1 MNRRLAVPIILLLL
15 LFCAGTVWALLG
27 PLHLGQAP
35 TVEKPLTA
43 QGAQPASPASEA
55 KLESKLD
62 LGLDTK
68 PTEAN
73 GAPPGDAAFDVVRID
88 PHGTSVFAGRTE
100 PGAQVTITGDGKKL
114 GTAQA
119 DENGEWTF
127 TVEEKFASND
137 PKLDLDVKPAAEV
150 KKEAAATP
158 SAGPT
163 SLPQSAPA
171 TAADA
176 GAPHTAS
183 AVTAHL
189 LKDLQGMVNEARS
202 GSAQEPTVKAQTD
215 QPTALGVQP
224 GPGQSGPAPPQATPQ
239 TGQPPR
245 AVPAPQTAA
254 AAPGTVPEPKPT
266 GTRSDGGNVT
276 AAKVAAPAPGETVRR
291 SIPVPITFVF
301 NEAQFTSDGRKAA
314 DLLLEYLKLKSFKK
328 IALTGHADERGS
340 DELNMSLSR
349 DRLETVAEFLKQGG
363 FSGDL
368 ELVPKGKTEPY
379 TGVVRSEYNLEEL
392 YQLDRRVEL
401 VVKP

>member
-15 LFCAGTVWALLG
+15 FLCAGSVWALLG
-27 PLHLGQAP
+27 PLHLAQKLA
-35 TVEKPLTA
+35 VEKPLTA
-43 QGAQPASPASEA
+43 QGAQPGAPASET
-55 KLESKLD
+55 KSDSKPEPSS
-62 LGLDTK
+62 DTK
-68 PTEAN
+68 HAEAN
-73 GAPPGDAAFDVVRID
+73 PAPVGDAAFDVVRID
-88 PHGTSVFAGRTE
+88 PKGTSVFAGRTE

-114 GTAQA
+114 GTTQA

-127 TVEEKFASND
+127 AVEEKFASND
-137 PKLDLDVKPAAEV
+137 PKLDLEVKPAAEV
-150 KKEAAATP
+150 KKEAVATAAATT

-163 SLPQSAPA
+163 SVPQGAPA

-202 GSAQEPTVKAQTD
+202 ENAQEPTVKAQTD
-215 QPTALGVQP
+215 QPTAPGV
-224 GPGQSGPAPPQATPQ
+224 AA
-239 TGQPPR
+239 GQPAQAGATQGSAPR
-245 AVPAPQTAA
+245 AGTASQAA
-254 AAPGTVPEPKPT
+254 ALSPPTVPEPN
-266 GTRSDGGNVT
+266 SDGGNVT
-276 AAKVAAPAPGETVRR
+276 AAKVAAPAPGETERK

-349 DRLETVAEFLKQGG
+349 DRLETVAGFLKQGG

-379 TGVVRSEYNLEEL
+379 SGVVRSEYNLEEL

>member
-15 LFCAGTVWALLG
+15 FLCAGSVWALLG
-27 PLHLGQAP
+27 PLHLAQKLTG
-35 TVEKPLTA
+35 EKPLTA
-43 QGAQPASPASEA
+43 QGAQPGAPASEA
-55 KLESKLD
+55 RLETEPEPGSNTKLAE
-62 LGLDTK
+62 
-68 PTEAN
+68 PN
-73 GAPPGDAAFDVVRID
+73 PAPPGVAAFDVVRID
-88 PHGTSVFAGRTE
+88 PKGTSVFAGRTE

-114 GTAQA
+114 GTTQA

-150 KKEAAATP
+150 KKEAAAAAGAPP

-163 SLPQSAPA
+163 SVPQSSPA

-215 QPTALGVQP
+215 QPTVPGAQP
-224 GPGQSGPAPPQATPQ
+224 GQPLQTATPQ
-239 TGQPPR
+239 TRAAPR
-245 AVPAPQTAA
+245 TGPAPQTAA
-254 AAPGTVPEPKPT
+254 VAPGTVPEPKPT
-266 GTRSDGGNVT
+266 STNSDGGNVT
-276 AAKVAAPAPGETVRR
+276 AAKVAAPAPGETVRK

-349 DRLETVAEFLKQGG
+349 DRLETVAGFLKQGG

-379 TGVVRSEYNLEEL
+379 TGVVRSEYNQEEL

>member
-15 LFCAGTVWALLG
+15 FLCAGTVWALLG
-27 PLHLGQAP
+27 PLHLAHKL

-43 QGAQPASPASEA
+43 QGAKPEAPASES
-55 KLESKLD
+55 KSESKRAD
-62 LGLDTK
+62 
-68 PTEAN
+68 AN
-73 GAPPGDAAFDVVRID
+73 PAPAGVAAFDVVRID
-88 PHGTSVFAGRTE
+88 PKGTSVFAGRTE

-150 KKEAAATP
+150 KKEAAAATP

-163 SLPQSAPA
+163 SVPLGAPA

-189 LKDLQGMVNEARS
+189 LKDLQGMVNKARS
-202 GSAQEPTVKAQTD
+202 ENAQEPTVKAQTD
-215 QPTALGVQP
+215 EPTALGVQP
-224 GPGQSGPAPPQATPQ
+224 GAGQTGPAPPPATLQ
-239 TGQPPR
+239 TGLPPQ
-245 AVPAPQTAA
+245 AGPAPQTAA
-254 AAPGTVPEPKPT
+254 AAPATVPEPKST
-266 GTRSDGGNVT
+266 GTKSDRGNVT
-276 AAKVAAPAPGETVRR
+276 SAKIAPPAPGETVRK

-314 DLLLEYLKLKSFKK
+314 ELLLEYLKLKSFKK
-328 IALTGHADERGS
+328 VSLTGHADERGS
-340 DELNMSLSR
+340 DELNMNLSR
-349 DRLETVAEFLKQGG
+349 DRLETVAGFLKQGG

-379 TGVVRSEYNLEEL
+379 AGVVRSEYNQEEL